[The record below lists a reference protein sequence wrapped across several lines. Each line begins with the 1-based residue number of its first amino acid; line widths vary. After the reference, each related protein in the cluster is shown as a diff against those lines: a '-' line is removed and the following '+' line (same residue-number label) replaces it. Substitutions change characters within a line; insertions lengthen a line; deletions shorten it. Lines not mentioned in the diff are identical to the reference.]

1 MLVCMKTVFTEIL
14 KLKNT
19 TRMEITMSPTMVQQ
33 TATTATILK
42 ANQTSIITIKRRSL
56 QMQKIMTAVTVQIIQ
71 LITTMLVGVKTPILM
86 L

>member
-1 MLVCMKTVFTEIL
+1 
-14 KLKNT
+14 
-19 TRMEITMSPTMVQQ
+19 MVQQ

>member
-1 MLVCMKTVFTEIL
+1 MKTVFTEIL

-33 TATTATILK
+33 TTTTATILK